1 LPNEP
6 LGAHAEAAAKGV
18 RAHEVRE
25 GELAVDLD
33 DGELLPVA
41 GLEVRPSADV
51 DELEL
56 EAELFIERADDL
68 QRPRTEAAVSCVV
81 DRDSRYG

>member
-1 LPNEP
+1 VVRPTSPDEP
-6 LGAHAEAAAKGV
+6 LGLRAEAAAKGR

-33 DGELLPVA
+33 GGEQLAVA
-41 GLEVRPSADV
+41 SLEICPSADV

-56 EAELFIERADDL
+56 EAELFAERTDDL
-68 QRPRTEAAVSCVV
+68 
-81 DRDSRYG
+81 